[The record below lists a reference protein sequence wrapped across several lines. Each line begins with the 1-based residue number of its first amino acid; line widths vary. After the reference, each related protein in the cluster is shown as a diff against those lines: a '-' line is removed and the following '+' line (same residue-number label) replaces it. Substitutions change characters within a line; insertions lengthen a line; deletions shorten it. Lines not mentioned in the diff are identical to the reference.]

1 MPYSKKSC
9 FYHKRQKQPNLFDES
24 TFKTVPL
31 DHTEYKGT
39 KFQEWSKKDSGA
51 KAIVGKLKKNGKWR
65 IQSILIPKGN
75 C

>member
-9 FYHKRQKQPNLFDES
+9 FYHKRQKQPDLFIKD

-31 DHTEYKGT
+31 SHTNYRGEKYKT
-39 KFQEWSKKDSGA
+39 WKKSGSGA
-51 KAIVGKLKKNGKWR
+51 KAVVGKLKKNNKWA
-65 IQSILIPKGN
+65 IQSILIPKDI